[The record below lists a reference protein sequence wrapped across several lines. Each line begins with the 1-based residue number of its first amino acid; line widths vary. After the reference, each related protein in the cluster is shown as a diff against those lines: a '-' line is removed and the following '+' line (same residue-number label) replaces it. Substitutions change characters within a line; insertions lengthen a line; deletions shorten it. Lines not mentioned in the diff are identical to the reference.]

1 MIKMPRVDGR
11 ALDDLRPVRITR
23 NYLPYAEG
31 SALIEVG
38 ETRVIC
44 SATVEDKVPPFLKKE
59 SQGWVTAEY
68 SMLPRAT
75 QVRTVRE
82 SSRGRISGRTFEIQ
96 RLIGRAMRSVTDLKV
111 LGERTIWLDCDVIQ
125 ADGGTR
131 TAAITGAFIA
141 LVDALNHL
149 YREGQIPTIPIT
161 DFLAAV
167 SVGILED
174 QIMLDLSYQ
183 EDSVCR
189 VDMNIVMTGQGE
201 YVEIQGTGESAPF
214 TPQELQQMLQLGQN
228 GIMELIGYQKAV
240 LGEIIMSI
248 GRI

>member
-1 MIKMPRVDGR
+1 MVRIDGR
-11 ALDDLRPVRITR
+11 APDELRPVRITR

-31 SALIEVG
+31 SALIEIG

-44 SATVEDKVPPFLKKE
+44 SASVEDKVPPFLKKE
-59 SQGWVTAEY
+59 AQGWITAEY
-68 SMLPRAT
+68 SMLPRST
-75 QVRTVRE
+75 LVRTVRE
-82 SSRGRISGRTFEIQ
+82 SARGKISGRTYEIQ

-149 YREGQIPTIPIT
+149 YKEGKIPSIPIT

-167 SVGILED
+167 SVGIQGD
-174 QIMLDLSYQ
+174 QVMLDLCYE
-183 EDSVCR
+183 EDSTCR

-214 TPQELQQMLQLGQN
+214 TPKEMEQMLHLAQN
-228 GIMELIGYQKAV
+228 GIMELIGYQKAA